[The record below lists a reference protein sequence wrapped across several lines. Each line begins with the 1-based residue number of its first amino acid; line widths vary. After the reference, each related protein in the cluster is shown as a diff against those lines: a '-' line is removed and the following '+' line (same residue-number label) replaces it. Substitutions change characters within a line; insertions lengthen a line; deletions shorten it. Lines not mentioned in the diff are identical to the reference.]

1 MRELMARIAAD
12 LAAEGAQFAVVGGHA
27 VSARTE
33 PRFTRDIDLAVA
45 VAGDRQAESL
55 VGRLVQRGFRIV
67 ALVEQE
73 ATGRLATVRLEHGA
87 TPGQLVDLLFATAGN
102 ERELV
107 ASAQSLRVM
116 ADLELPVAST
126 GHLLALKTLS
136 LDDRT
141 RPQDRIDVLALLRVA
156 SDGDLEEAERALT
169 LIAQRGANRGRD
181 LLAHFAGLRAQ
192 AKG

>member
-1 MRELMARIAAD
+1 
-12 LAAEGAQFAVVGGHA
+12 
-27 VSARTE
+27 
-33 PRFTRDIDLAVA
+33 
-45 VAGDRQAESL
+45 
-55 VGRLVQRGFRIV
+55 
-67 ALVEQE
+67 
-73 ATGRLATVRLEHGA
+73 
-87 TPGQLVDLLFATAGN
+87 
-102 ERELV
+102 V

-141 RPQDRIDVLALLRVA
+141 RPRDRIDVLALLRVA